1 MTGSHPQR
9 KFKLRRYP
17 WVAAVDDPHT
27 QSGAVG
33 DMAHGPV
40 LAPVGPQAPP
50 RRPLRLRVD
59 TRYADGGAPPM
70 DYRDDHLRRVSA
82 EKRLACPHK
91 VEPAVQRQV
100 VKGRAAPFPDRG
112 KAVMVRMCHWSLPQ
126 NCSVWVRKSVKRSLC
141 WSVIVR
147 SGTEK

>member
-1 MTGSHPQR
+1 MLPRKPTTGIAFCCAPAKSGYAAAPARTVMKFRRLIPSPAIRRWAWIMALQSHFRKAGRMATFHPQR
-9 KFKLRRYP
+9 KSKLRRYP

-70 DYRDDHLRRVSA
+70 D
-82 EKRLACPHK
+82 
-91 VEPAVQRQV
+91 
-100 VKGRAAPFPDRG
+100 
-112 KAVMVRMCHWSLPQ
+112 LP
-126 NCSVWVRKSVKRSLC
+126 
-141 WSVIVR
+141 
-147 SGTEK
+147 G

>member
-1 MTGSHPQR
+1 MDVPTAIPQ
-9 KFKLRRYP
+9 L
-17 WVAAVDDPHT
+17 AAVDDSHT

-40 LAPVGPQAPP
+40 LAPGSPQAPP

-70 DYRDDHLRRVSA
+70 DYRDDHLCQRKLP
-82 EKRLACPHK
+82 KRLACPDK

-100 VKGRAAPFPDRG
+100 VEG
-112 KAVMVRMCHWSLPQ
+112 
-126 NCSVWVRKSVKRSLC
+126 
-141 WSVIVR
+141 
-147 SGTEK
+147 